1 MAKHASSRYGQAPL
15 FGLTGGPGPCRPS
28 RRALAIGGGALVAL
42 AFAALGLWM
51 ALGGGAGSLE
61 GDVNARQG
69 SLHAATVEVPEG
81 GFQLVLNQT
90 PTARVGSDVLNVEFE
105 NPLANAYTGT
115 LTLYLEDGRALGT
128 TPAVEP
134 GWYVKDLRMNEQLPA
149 GVYPATA
156 EVVLENAGQQVG
168 QSTAAVEVRVG

>member
-1 MAKHASSRYGQAPL
+1 MAKHASHQYGQAPL
-15 FGLTGGPGPCRPS
+15 FGLTGGPATSRPS
-28 RRALAIGGGALVAL
+28 RRALALGGGALVAL
-42 AFAALGLWM
+42 VLAALGLWV
-51 ALGGGAGSLE
+51 ALGGGADSLE

-90 PTARVGSDVLNVEFE
+90 PTASAGSDVLNVEFE
-105 NPLANAYTGT
+105 NPPANAYTGT
-115 LTLYLEDGRALGT
+115 LTLYLEDGRVLGV

-149 GVYPATA
+149 GTYPATA
-156 EVVLENAGQQVG
+156 EVALERDGQQVG
-168 QSTAAVEVRVG
+168 QSTAAVEVRVR